1 MVRNNTNNKTLNY
14 LENSLSKCHFVN
26 HKSHV
31 DWPGIVTRL
40 CGNWLESNQLS
51 NGMDVDLSDIGG
63 TGISINL
70 VSQYCNELPVITLPS
85 LIGQNVAVEN
95 IESKKFSP
103 LLQ

>member
-1 MVRNNTNNKTLNY
+1 MNCPNVTLSTTNPTWTGLGLN
-14 LENSLSKCHFVN
+14 L
-26 HKSHV
+26 
-31 DWPGIVTRL
+31 GL
-40 CGNWLESNQLS
+40 CGKRLESNQLS
-51 NGMDVDLSDIGG
+51 DGMDVDLS
-63 TGISINL
+63 GISVMGISTKL

>member
-1 MVRNNTNNKTLNY
+1 MGLN
-14 LENSLSKCHFVN
+14 L
-26 HKSHV
+26 
-31 DWPGIVTRL
+31 GL
-40 CGNWLESNQLS
+40 CGKRLESNQLS
-51 NGMDVDLSDIGG
+51 DGMDVDLSGISIMD
-63 TGISINL
+63 ISINL

>member
-1 MVRNNTNNKTLNY
+1 LSTNHT
-14 LENSLSKCHFVN
+14 
-26 HKSHV
+26 
-31 DWPGIVTRL
+31 WPGQGLNLGLFGKRL
-40 CGNWLESNQLS
+40 QSNQLS
-51 NGMDVDLSDIGG
+51 DGMDVELSGISIM
-63 TGISINL
+63 GISINL

>member
-1 MVRNNTNNKTLNY
+1 MNY
-14 LENSLSKCHFVN
+14 LENNLSKYHFVN
-26 HKSHV
+26 HKSHL

-51 NGMDVDLSDIGG
+51 DGMDVDLSGISIM
-63 TGISINL
+63 GISINL

>member
-1 MVRNNTNNKTLNY
+1 MSTSNPT
-14 LENSLSKCHFVN
+14 
-26 HKSHV
+26 
-31 DWPGIVTRL
+31 WPGLGLNLGL
-40 CGNWLESNQLS
+40 CGKKLESNQLS
-51 NGMDVDLSDIGG
+51 DGMDVDLYGNSVM
-63 TGISINL
+63 GIINL